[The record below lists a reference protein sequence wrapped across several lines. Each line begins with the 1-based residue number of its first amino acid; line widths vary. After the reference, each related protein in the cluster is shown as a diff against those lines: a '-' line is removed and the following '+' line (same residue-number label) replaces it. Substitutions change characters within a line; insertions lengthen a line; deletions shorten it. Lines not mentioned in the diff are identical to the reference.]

1 MTQSNQVR
9 SETEELHSKGFDM
22 SKTEIES
29 PSKSNF
35 SFKTVQNFQRAL
47 LLAPGVILYGIFNFF
62 PLMGLFYIS
71 MVDWPGI
78 GEKKFVGFDNFRK
91 VLGEEYYRDQLFNA
105 LGQNV
110 IFFIVIIGSFLI
122 IGTGLAMLLSFKTW
136 GRKTYQIIYFLP
148 YPMAGAAVAYLLDLF
163 VHPRGLLNAA
173 LVQSGLTD
181 MPIPFLGSEDTA
193 LVTLALF
200 YSWHRMGFA
209 IMLIL
214 SGVLAVRTDLLEAS
228 MLDGANRF
236 QSIKNVVFPV
246 LGPAFILITV
256 ITMVDVFNNAD
267 YTLLIM
273 GPEAGPFYSTDI
285 MGTFLFRSAFGASVA
300 ASDANF
306 GMAAAIGLV
315 TALMILPAA
324 LFLALR
330 NLRNK

>member
-1 MTQSNQVR
+1 MTQSSQPLK
-9 SETEELHSKGFDM
+9 ETVELTSKGFDM
-22 SKTEIES
+22 SKTNVDS
-29 PSKSNF
+29 QTKSRF
-35 SFKTVQNFQRAL
+35 SFKTIQNIQRGA
-47 LLAPGVILYGIFNFF
+47 LLAPGVLLYGIFNFF

-78 GEKKFVGFDNFRK
+78 GEKEFVGLDNFK
-91 VLGEEYYRDQLFNA
+91 KILGQEYYRDQLFNA
-105 LGQNV
+105 LWQNV
-110 IFFIVIIGSFLI
+110 IFFVVIIGAFLI

-181 MPIPFLGSEDTA
+181 LPIPFLGSEDTA
-193 LVTLALF
+193 LVTLAMF

-214 SGVLAVRTDLLEAS
+214 SGILAVRVDLLEAS

-236 QSIKNVVFPV
+236 QSIKNVVLPV

-256 ITMVDVFNNAD
+256 IVMVDVFNNAD

-273 GPEAGPFYSTDI
+273 GPEAGPFFSTDI

-330 NLRNK
+330 NLRNN

>member
-1 MTQSNQVR
+1 MTQLNQQ
-9 SETEELHSKGFDM
+9 HSSSPKPQLSGKA
-22 SKTEIES
+22 STQPSLES
-29 PSKSNF
+29 TASPRF
-35 SFKTVQNFQRAL
+35 SFKTIQNIQRAF
-47 LLAPGVILYGIFNFF
+47 LLAPGVLLYGIFNFI

-78 GEKKFVGFDNFRK
+78 GEKKFVGLDNFK
-91 VLGEEYYRDQLFNA
+91 KILGEEYYRDQLFNA
-105 LGQNV
+105 LAQNV
-110 IFFIVIIGSFLI
+110 IFFIVIIGSFLL

-173 LVQSGLTD
+173 LVKSGVTD
-181 MPIPFLGSEDTA
+181 LPIPFLGSEDTA

-214 SGVLAVRTDLLEAS
+214 SGILAVRTDLLEAS

-236 QSIKNVVFPV
+236 QSIKNVVLPV

-306 GMAAAIGLV
+306 GLAAAIGLV